1 LRLAEPARGRVAGER
16 ILKQVDERVASAFR
30 ALVPAPEQLPQL
42 DSLGLDDAA
51 IEAACARY
59 GIDGLV
65 ARIPS
70 RAETAGDLHHIA
82 WHGSALADIGCP
94 AEHPLREQ
102 LLLDAALFNLAVAL
116 TDSLVDEDPR
126 AGARAGRALSPHS
139 LERRLR
145 DPHDAQAAIVGD
157 EPGLEALFGLWDGLL
172 ARLGERYE
180 DDRVAL
186 ARLAAML
193 RQMHGGEFDEGADRT
208 PAKVLPIE
216 FVGAILC
223 ERESPATLADLYREL
238 GALLALSDD
247 WNDLAE
253 DMRRMRANQL
263 VLMRDHTRADRV
275 RYVSRCLQRVV
286 FARALAEEVASA
298 LSAGVSRVLAR
309 AEAISPD
316 ARARAAAYVKGVLE
330 C

>member
-1 LRLAEPARGRVAGER
+1 MRLAEPARERVAGEK
-16 ILKQVDERVASAFR
+16 ILEQVDERVAAAFA
-30 ALVPAPEQLPQL
+30 ALVPAPEQLPEH
-42 DSLGLDDAA
+42 DSLGLGAA
-51 IEAACARY
+51 EIEAACARY
-59 GIDGLV
+59 GIDALV
-65 ARIPS
+65 PRIPS
-70 RAETAGDLHHIA
+70 RAETPGDLHHIA

-94 AEHPLREQ
+94 AAHPLREQ

-126 AGARAGRALSPHS
+126 AGARAGRVLSPRK

-145 DPHDAQAAIVGD
+145 EPREPQAAIVGE
-157 EPGLEALFGLWDGLL
+157 EPALEALFGLWDALL

-180 DDRVAL
+180 DDQGAL
-186 ARLAAML
+186 ANLATML

-208 PAKVLPIE
+208 PAKLLPIE
-216 FVGAILC
+216 FVGAILR
-223 ERESPATLADLYREL
+223 ERDSPAALADLYREL

-263 VLMRDHTRADRV
+263 VLMRDHTRAERV
-275 RYVSRCLQRVV
+275 RYLARCLQRVV
-286 FARALAEEVASA
+286 FARALAEEVASG
-298 LSAGVSRVLAR
+298 LSAGVGRVLAR
-309 AEAISPD
+309 AQAVSPD
-316 ARARAAAYVKGVLE
+316 ARVRAAAYVRGVLE

>member
-1 LRLAEPARGRVAGER
+1 LRLAEPARERVAGER
-16 ILKQVDERVASAFR
+16 ILEHVDERVASAFR
-30 ALVPAPEQLPQL
+30 ARAPAADELPTP
-42 DSLGLDDAA
+42 DSLGLGDAE

-59 GIDGLV
+59 GIDDLLPRV
-65 ARIPS
+65 PS
-70 RAETAGDLHHIA
+70 RAETPGDLHHIA

-94 AEHPLREQ
+94 TDHPLRER

-126 AGARAGRALSPHS
+126 AGARAGRVLNPPS

-145 DPHDAQAAIVGD
+145 APRDPRAAIVGE
-157 EPGLEALFGLWDGLL
+157 EPGLQALFGLWDALL
-172 ARLGERYE
+172 ARLGERYRE
-180 DDRVAL
+180 DPGAL
-186 ARLAAML
+186 ASLAAML
-193 RQMHGGEFDEGADRT
+193 RQMHGGEFDEGADRL

-216 FVGAILC
+216 FVGAIL
-223 ERESPATLADLYREL
+223 RGRDSPAALGELYREL

-263 VLMRDHTRADRV
+263 VLMRDHTRAERL
-275 RYVSRCLQRVV
+275 RYVARCLRRVV
-286 FARALAEEVASA
+286 FAGALAEEVASG
-298 LSAGVSRVLAR
+298 LSAGVERVLAR

-316 ARARAAAYVKGVLE
+316 ARARAAAYIRGVLE

>member
-1 LRLAEPARGRVAGER
+1 MRLAEPARERVAGAR
-16 ILKQVDERVASAFR
+16 ILEQVDERVASAFR

-42 DSLGLDDAA
+42 DSLGLDEAA

-65 ARIPS
+65 PRIPS

-82 WHGSALADIGCP
+82 WHGSALADVGCP

-102 LLLDAALFNLAVAL
+102 LLLDGALFNLAVAL
-116 TDSLVDEDPR
+116 TDSLVDEDPH
-126 AGARAGRALSPHS
+126 AGARAGRVLSPRT

-145 DPHDAQAAIVGD
+145 EPHDPRAAIVGE
-157 EPGLEALFGLWDGLL
+157 EPGLEALFGLWDALL
-172 ARLGERYE
+172 ARLGERYGE
-180 DDRVAL
+180 DPDAL
-186 ARLAAML
+186 AGLAAML
-193 RQMHGGEFDEGADRT
+193 RQMHGGEFDAGADRL

-216 FVGAILC
+216 FVGAIMR
-223 ERESPATLADLYREL
+223 ERDSPAALGELYREL

-263 VLMRDHTRADRV
+263 VLMRDHTRADRL
-275 RYVSRCLQRVV
+275 RYVARCLQRVV
-286 FARALAEEVASA
+286 FPRALAEEVAGG
-298 LSAGVSRVLAR
+298 LSAGLDRVLAR
-309 AEAISPD
+309 AEAISPG

>member
-1 LRLAEPARGRVAGER
+1 M
-16 ILKQVDERVASAFR
+16 DERVADAFA
-30 ALVPAPEQLPQL
+30 ALVAAPDRLPEL
-42 DSLGLDDAA
+42 DSLGLREAE

-65 ARIPS
+65 SRMPS

-94 AEHPLREQ
+94 AGHPLRER
-102 LLLDAALFNLAVAL
+102 LLLDGALFNLAVAL

-126 AGARAGRALSPHS
+126 AGARAGRVLSPPN

-145 DPHDAQAAIVGD
+145 GPSDPRAAIVVD
-157 EPGLEALFGLWDGLL
+157 EPELAALYGLWDALL
-172 ARLGERYE
+172 ARLGERYAG
-180 DDRVAL
+180 DQDAL
-186 ARLAAML
+186 ASLAAML
-193 RQMHGGEFDEGADRT
+193 RRMHGGEFDERADRL

-216 FVGAILC
+216 FVGAIL
-223 ERESPATLADLYREL
+223 RDGDSPATLGELYREL

-263 VLMRDHTRADRV
+263 VLMRDHTRADRLL
-275 RYVSRCLQRVV
+275 YVARCLHRVV
-286 FARALAEEVASA
+286 FARALAEEVASR
-298 LSAGVSRVLAR
+298 LSAGVGRVLER
-309 AEAISPD
+309 AEATSPD
-316 ARARAAAYVKGVLE
+316 ARARAAAYIRGVLE